1 VTQFQSSFSLAG
13 IREHRR
19 DILIAALCAL
29 VTGLAALPTGA
40 QSRNES
46 HQAVTA
52 PGQLL
57 AARNKQRAGEY
68 SAARDILL
76 GALSKAS
83 NSASLLN
90 QLGSVRQDLGE
101 YLEAERSY
109 LQALS
114 ASAQTEGDP
123 ERLVILNNL
132 GTLYFETGQ
141 YAKGDGVREQLE
153 KLAAGNLEG
162 HPAAAAKL
170 LNVIASL
177 EHARSRDDEAET
189 HYARSL
195 QLFQKANG
203 TVTVDAALVKNNL
216 GSLRLEAGRY
226 ESACDLFQQ
235 AIREIG
241 IASGPE
247 GPELI
252 QPLVNL
258 ARCKNLSG
266 YSNQAEPVARRA
278 VELSMKVFGE
288 AYPVTAGAM
297 LEHAA
302 ALRRL
307 RCKGPARDLE
317 KRARTSLRN
326 SSMKNLGAYTV
337 SLRDLAD
344 AIR

>member
-1 VTQFQSSFSLAG
+1 VTPFYPFSGAHTVTQFQSSFSLAG

-76 GALSKAS
+76 GALSKAP

-90 QLGSVRQDLGE
+90 QLGSVQQDLGE

-132 GTLYFETGQ
+132 GTLYFETAQ

-153 KLAAGNLEG
+153 KLAPGNLEG

-177 EHARSRDDEAET
+177 EQAV
-189 HYARSL
+189 L
-195 QLFQKANG
+195 Q
-203 TVTVDAALVKNNL
+203 
-216 GSLRLEAGRY
+216 R
-226 ESACDLFQQ
+226 
-235 AIREIG
+235 
-241 IASGPE
+241 
-247 GPELI
+247 
-252 QPLVNL
+252 
-258 ARCKNLSG
+258 
-266 YSNQAEPVARRA
+266 
-278 VELSMKVFGE
+278 
-288 AYPVTAGAM
+288 
-297 LEHAA
+297 
-302 ALRRL
+302 
-307 RCKGPARDLE
+307 
-317 KRARTSLRN
+317 
-326 SSMKNLGAYTV
+326 
-337 SLRDLAD
+337 
-344 AIR
+344 